1 MAMRLG
7 LRAYLRQKFGK
18 PSPYLSIGIAIG
30 EDAAFFNV
38 LYKHSSGRIEL
49 KAEKVVS
56 INNWP
61 KSLKTWVEDEHLKLT
76 HTYVAFSISHY
87 QQYQMDKPAVEK
99 DEVVNALKWSVNE
112 LIGSEDA
119 RAIDY
124 FDLPVAVAGSAK
136 VNVVALSNNAIE
148 SVVEAV
154 LDAGLILKNISVE
167 EMVTC
172 NLLCGESEAVL
183 SLIQDEGDEVCLNIV
198 KDDSLYFS
206 RRLKGFENLNSF
218 SIDELNM
225 GIIDS
230 LCVQIQ
236 RSMDYF
242 ESQLRQAPIRHIQF
256 KLDTQHLA
264 AVKALIEQA
273 IPAQVKV
280 MDVNV
285 QVAENI
291 NPYRLSYSALGAA
304 LQANYHEAM
313 V

>member
-1 MAMRLG
+1 MRLG

-18 PSPYLSIGIAIG
+18 QSPYLSIGVAIG
-30 EDAAFFNV
+30 EDAAFFCALEKDKSGAIQ
-38 LYKHSSGRIEL
+38 LYS
-49 KAEKVVS
+49 EKVVS
-56 INNWP
+56 IKNWP
-61 KSLKTWVEDEHLKLT
+61 KSLKNWVDDKRLHLT
-76 HTYVAFSISHY
+76 PTFVAFSINHY
-87 QQYQMDKPAVEK
+87 QQYQIDKPAVEQH
-99 DEVVNALKWSVNE
+99 ELLNALKWSVNE
-112 LIGSEDA
+112 LIGNDDA

-124 FDLPVAVAGSAK
+124 FDLPVAVAGNAK
-136 VNVVALSNNAIE
+136 VNVVALNNNAIE

-154 LDAGLILKNISVE
+154 LDARLILKNISVE

-172 NLLCGESEAVL
+172 NLLMGESEAVL
-183 SLIQDEGDEVCLNIV
+183 SLIQDDGDEVCLNIV
-198 KDDSLYFS
+198 KDGCLYFS

-242 ESQLRQAPIRHIQF
+242 ESQLRQAPIRHIHF
-256 KLDTQHLA
+256 KLDTQHLT
-264 AVKALIEQA
+264 AVKALIEQS

-280 MDVNV
+280 MDI
-285 QVAENI
+285 NI
-291 NPYRLSYSALGAA
+291 RVDNNTNPYRLSYSALGAA
-304 LQANYHEAM
+304 LEANHQQAI